1 MLVMLKRSV
10 LAPFMAKGLIEIS
23 PPCPGMADIQL
34 TSTQPHIQRTSRSML
49 DKDISK
55 IIKDEISEMQ
65 DWIPFSSALGACG
78 IHARRATNHQVEQV
92 AETVKSDPRLLT
104 AFYVMGESMDF
115 EKDSMQF
122 NEKID
127 EVLATDDA
135 NARMY
140 IMTKIFRVYGFNG

>member
-1 MLVMLKRSV
+1 MMEHALIS
-10 LAPFMAKGLIEIS
+10 GLQA
-23 PPCPGMADIQL
+23 GLADIQL
-34 TSTQPHIQRTSRSML
+34 ISTQPHTQRTSRSML
-49 DKDISK
+49 GKDISK

-78 IHARRATNHQVEQV
+78 IHASRATNHQVEQV

-115 EKDSMQF
+115 EKDPTQF

-135 NARMY
+135 NVRMD
-140 IMTKIFRVYGFNG
+140 IMTKIFIDVDDSSVEVA